1 MKKLLFYES
10 LLLMQCIFWGVG
22 NPITKIGLEVVPPL
36 LCLSVRY
43 IIAFLIF
50 LLIFAKKVFAE
61 GINGILRHLAAYLI
75 ISAFTAASFI
85 TSTFA
90 MLYTTATNTG
100 FLMSTAVIFTP
111 FLSYFILK
119 SKIDRKHI
127 LSIAIVTAGLF
138 LLCSGNKGFAFGPGE
153 VLALSCA
160 VTGAFTLVYSSKY
173 LQDMDPVAISVM
185 QAGFSGLFCLVF
197 SLIFE
202 GIPDIMD
209 IPLIGWGVI
218 MYLAIGC
225 TCLAYLFQNIA
236 LRHLPAT
243 FVALSLC
250 SEPIFTAIASYFLLG
265 ELLSATKLFG
275 AVLILSSIIMVSL
288 LPEEL
293 RNTPCAEAA
302 DVCED

>member
-1 MKKLLFYES
+1 MFYE
-10 LLLMQCIFWGVG
+10 LLLLLQCLLWGVG
-22 NPITKIGLEVVPPL
+22 NPITKIGLEVIPPL

-50 LLIFAKKVFAE
+50 LLFFAKNVFGD
-61 GINGILRHLAAYLI
+61 GIKGIRRNLAAYLI
-75 ISAFTAASFI
+75 ISSFTAASFI

-119 SKIDRKHI
+119 SKIDFKHI
-127 LSIAIVTAGLF
+127 LSIVIVTAGLF
-138 LLCSGNKGFAFGPGE
+138 LLCSGAKGLAFGPGE
-153 VLALSCA
+153 VLALLCA
-160 VTGAFTLVYSSKY
+160 ITGAFMLVYSSKY
-173 LQDMDPVAISVM
+173 LQNMDPIAVSVM
-185 QAGFSGLFCLVF
+185 QAGFSGLFCLIF
-197 SLIFE
+197 SIVFE
-202 GIPDIMD
+202 GIPHLTN

-218 MYLAIGC
+218 VYLAVGC

-236 LRHLPAT
+236 LQHLPAT

-250 SEPIFTAIASYFLLG
+250 SEPIFTAISSYFLLG
-265 ELLSATKLFG
+265 EKLSSIRIFG
-275 AVLILSSIIMVSL
+275 AALILFSIIMVSL

-293 RNTPCAEAA
+293 RETSDTECQLKRS
-302 DVCED
+302 